1 MKIKLLTS
9 FAATLTTLAV
19 CAQPVIQQI
28 DATDDYCQN
37 GTITVTAT
45 GGTAPLLY
53 SLDGFVTSQTSPV
66 FQGLS
71 YGTYTVYVKDANGVQ
86 AQSPTNTAVV
96 ANQVLELIQDP
107 ITTAATCYNTPTGT
121 ATLRVKG
128 GIPYGDTQAY
138 KLLLTRNNAPISSH
152 SITFTTTAD
161 YVSILIDQLPQGTYV
176 GTLQDKGGCT
186 LGIQFNITAPDALT
200 AQITNIQNVP
210 CHGGN
215 DGQIQC
221 MVNGGT
227 APYTLSAYTD
237 INDPNSTVASTQAT
251 TSGAIALTDL
261 SAGTYYLQ
269 LTDQNGCQW
278 QAEATITQPAEAL
291 QYQPYANSINC
302 SGQTSGKVFGEAQGG
317 TLPYAYQLTGVN
329 IPYQSNANNTGL
341 FEGLAM
347 GVYSAKVTDGNG
359 CVFSPTEL
367 ITISESETLT
377 VDKLTKI
384 PAATVVCPEHKTA
397 SVTFTVAGRVQPVA
411 PSDTA
416 RYYSVR
422 LFDITRQQEIIV
434 PNLTFSNRFHPVLTE
449 DRIEEVPVL
458 LPDGTPQLD
467 NLGNEVKT
475 TITVTDTLW
484 AEGCHEP
491 TKAEEVFKVS
501 GIDYTEDLKGF
512 DCDDKI
518 TVSGLGAGAYSI
530 QFYQGDCQF
539 GETLT
544 FTVEVTG
551 SVPQVQINNVANFC
565 DGSAYTI
572 KPTIQAYPG
581 ISKYEWTLGDVAVG
595 NSGVLNHTFAQAENG
610 QLLQLTATNACG
622 STTSNQVKVTVR
634 QRPTAVL
641 KTDKDYLC
649 QNQAANLSVTFKG
662 TAPFTYQFPDEAEKT
677 TQQAGVS
684 EVVTPLE
691 TTVYTLAA
699 LQDAYCQA
707 NIEQDIENTR
717 ITVYPQP
724 DYGME
729 VAIPTP
735 MVSGKYVTITAT
747 EGFVAYYLQVNG
759 EPIAAGEKPNQF
771 ATKKFVYGTSDN
783 EFALQITDT
792 NGCEW
797 ALSEI
802 HTVTSELFPNIF
814 TPNGDGVNDV
824 LLEGYNLR
832 VFDRQGNLVFAGTQG
847 WDGTIAGKP
856 ANQGIYLY
864 TVEIADA
871 NGETFVHK
879 MTLTLER

>member
-1 MKIKLLTS
+1 MRIKSWTLWIAFLS
-9 FAATLTTLAV
+9 VVAT
-19 CAQPVIQQI
+19 
-28 DATDDYCQN
+28 Y
-37 GTITVTAT
+37 
-45 GGTAPLLY
+45 
-53 SLDGFVTSQTSPV
+53 
-66 FQGLS
+66 
-71 YGTYTVYVKDANGVQ
+71 
-86 AQSPTNTAVV
+86 AQSNIQ
-96 ANQVLELIQDP
+96 NQALELIQDP
-107 ITTAATCYNTPTGT
+107 ITTAAKCYDTPTGT
-121 ATLRVKG
+121 ATLLVKG
-128 GIPYGDTQAY
+128 GEVYGNEHPY
-138 KLLLTRNNAPISSH
+138 KVLLTRNNAPISTHLIS
-152 SITFTTTAD
+152 FNTTAE
-161 YVSILIDQLPQGTYV
+161 YTSILIEQLPQGTYV
-176 GTLQDKGGCT
+176 GTLQDKSGYT
-186 LGIQFNITAPDALT
+186 IGIQFNITSPDAFT
-200 AQITNIQNVP
+200 AQIIQQNNVT
-210 CHGGN
+210 CHGETSGS
-215 DGQIQC
+215 IQC
-221 MVNGGT
+221 WVNGGT
-227 APYTLSAYTD
+227 APYTLVAYTD
-237 INDPNSTVASTQAT
+237 INDPNSAVASNQTT
-251 TSGAIALTDL
+251 TSGTITLTNL
-261 SAGTYYLQ
+261 AANTYYLQ
-269 LTDQNGCQW
+269 ITDQNGCQW
-278 QAEATITQPAEAL
+278 TGESTITQPAEAL
-291 QYQPYANSINC
+291 SYQPFANSINC

-317 TLPYAYQLTGVN
+317 TQPYTYQLTGIN
-329 IPYQSNANNTGL
+329 IPYQSNTNNTGV
-341 FEGLAM
+341 FEDLAM
-347 GVYSAKVTDGNG
+347 GVYSAKVTDANG

-434 PNLTFSNRFHPVLTE
+434 PNLTYRNRFHPVLTE

-530 QFYQGDCQF
+530 QFYQGECQF

-551 SVPQVQINNVANFC
+551 SVPQVQINDVSNFC

-572 KPTIQAYPG
+572 KPTLQANPG
-581 ISKYEWTLGDVAVG
+581 ITKFEWRLGDVAVG
-595 NSGVLNHTFAQAENG
+595 NSGALNHTFAQAENG

-649 QNQAANLSVTFKG
+649 QNQATNLNVTFKG

-677 TQQAGVS
+677 TQQAGIN
-684 EVVTPLE
+684 ETVTPLE
-691 TTVYTLAA
+691 TTEYTLAS

-717 ITVYPQP
+717 IVVYPQP
-724 DYGME
+724 DFGMQ
-729 VAIPTP
+729 VNIPEP

-802 HTVTSELFPNIF
+802 HTVTSELFPTIF

-824 LLEGYNLR
+824 LLEGYQIH
-832 VFDRQGNLVFAGTQG
+832 VFDRYGNLVFAGTQG
-847 WDGTIAGKP
+847 WDGTINGKP
-856 ANQGIYLY
+856 ANPGIYLY
-864 TVEIADA
+864 TVTITDA
-871 NGETFVHK
+871 NQETFVHK
-879 MTLTLER
+879 ITLTLER